1 MATLTKIS
9 EYGGV
14 KIVRGANENIIKIE
28 RAQVNPAQNGTYEI
42 IYDGVVL
49 DTDFVDYTC
58 ECGKDYW
65 YKVTF
70 SDNTTQA
77 FSDSISVDFD
87 DIILIGESDIP
98 KLVRLNP
105 NLSSVKRN
113 QSQSI
118 TQTIGG
124 KYPVIRKNGD
134 MDYYTFSLGGLI
146 SVQAETVY
154 GKGPDSYDY
163 TAERNYRN
171 EFVNFLSDGKVKLFK
186 SPQEGNLLIRLT
198 DINLSPENGL
208 GRLIY
213 NFSATATEI
222 AEANMRNYSKYKLV
236 LPSTDILPLITIDL
250 QPFYVVNTEA

>member
-1 MATLTKIS
+1 MATLVKIS

-28 RAQVNPAQNGTYEI
+28 RTQINPAQNNLYEI
-42 IYDGVVL
+42 IYDGTIL
-49 DTDFVDYTC
+49 DIDFVDYTC
-58 ECGKDYW
+58 ECGKEYW

-70 SDNTTQA
+70 SNGTTQV
-77 FSDSISVDFD
+77 FNDPVSVDFD
-87 DIILIGESDIP
+87 DIILIGESDTP

-124 KYPVIRKNGD
+124 KYPVIRKNGN

-146 SVQAETVY
+146 SVQAEIVY
-154 GKGPDSYDY
+154 GQGPSSYNYD
-163 TAERNYRN
+163 AERNYRN
-171 EFVNFLSDGKVKLFK
+171 EFVDFLSDGKVKLFK

-222 AEANMRNYSKYKLV
+222 AEANMSNYSKYKLV
-236 LPSTDILPLITIDL
+236 LPSTDMLPLITIDL
-250 QPFYVVNTEA
+250 QPFYVVNLGA

>member
-1 MATLTKIS
+1 MATLVKIP

-14 KIVRGANENIIKIE
+14 KIVRGANEQIIKIE
-28 RAQVNPAQNGTYEI
+28 RAQINPIQNGAYEI
-42 IYDGVVL
+42 IYDGTVL

-70 SDNTTQA
+70 SNSIIQV
-77 FSDSISVDFD
+77 FSEAISVDFD

-124 KYPVIRKNGD
+124 KYPVIRKNGN

-146 SVQAETVY
+146 TMQAETVY
-154 GKGPDSYDY
+154 NGRSVSYDY
-163 TAERNYRN
+163 IAERNYRN
-171 EFVNFLSDGKVKLFK
+171 EFVNFLSDGKIKLFK

-222 AEANMRNYSKYKLV
+222 AEANMSNYSKYKLV
-236 LPSTDILPLITIDL
+236 LPSTDVLPLITVDL